1 MTEKSLLSQFF
12 STHPKLLPVVSSKVV
27 KGYVQLCGVCHKQ
40 NKISN
45 LQKNSAW
52 KNSWCCGTRYPLVW
66 V

>member
-1 MTEKSLLSQFF
+1 MNDSEKSLLSQFF

-45 LQKNSAW
+45 LQKNSA
-52 KNSWCCGTRYPLVW
+52 
-66 V
+66 